1 LRRHGI
7 PPGSMVHG
15 ISIVPRSW
23 VLFDMGVINE
33 AQNYSVGNNCSNN
46 KTVKPFAGNAPNTP
60 VS

>member
-1 LRRHGI
+1 
-7 PPGSMVHG
+7 MVHG